1 MDTPILDF
9 LRQYSEHDWVRFHMP
24 GHKGKGMLGCEKWDI
39 TEVYGGDALY
49 EADGIIAKSER
60 NAAELFGTQRT
71 CYSTEGSS
79 QCIRAMLYLAL
90 NNRPKGNSNV
100 IVAAR
105 NVHKTFVYAAA
116 LLDIEPVWLWPESSS
131 SLCGCP
137 VTPAILKE
145 TLNKLDA
152 PPAAVYVTSP
162 DYLGEMADMGNLAKV
177 CHDSGTILLV
187 DNAHGA
193 YLKFLPKSLDPLDL
207 GADMCCASAH
217 KTLPVLTGGAYLH
230 ISRCL
235 PARYADQAKS
245 ALALF
250 GSTSPSY
257 LIMASLDA
265 CNSLLAGDYPKRI
278 AEWAGNMDCLKR
290 RLGSR
295 GWKVPQSDPLRLTV
309 RATESM
315 RGTDIAKL
323 LRGGEYRVRACGRR
337 LRGTHDYAQ
346 QYFRRAAQAG
356 KSAWR
361 VPQQTSRARAAA
373 HCQGGKGYVGPGGV
387 FPAPRGDT
395 GKRGIGPYMRR
406 SCRVLPPLRYPLRC
420 PARG

>member
-39 TEVYGGDALY
+39 TEVYGADALY

-137 VTPAILKE
+137 VTPAILKG

-193 YLKFLPKSLDPLDL
+193 YLKFLPKSLDPPDL

-217 KTLPVLTGGAYLH
+217 KD
-230 ISRCL
+230 
-235 PARYADQAKS
+235 PARADRRRVPAYKQA
-245 ALALF
+245 
-250 GSTSPSY
+250 P
-257 LIMASLDA
+257 A
-265 CNSLLAGDYPKRI
+265 CTLCRSG
-278 AEWAGNMDCLKR
+278 
-290 RLGSR
+290 
-295 GWKVPQSDPLRLTV
+295 KVGIGPLRLHQPV
-309 RATESM
+309 IPYNGLAGRLQQPS
-315 RGTDIAKL
+315 
-323 LRGGEYRVRACGRR
+323 GGRLPQEDSGMGREYG
-337 LRGTHDYAQ
+337 
-346 QYFRRAAQAG
+346 
-356 KSAWR
+356 
-361 VPQQTSRARAAA
+361 
-373 HCQGGKGYVGPGGV
+373 
-387 FPAPRGDT
+387 
-395 GKRGIGPYMRR
+395 
-406 SCRVLPPLRYPLRC
+406 LP
-420 PARG
+420 